1 MLKTKDEIKAW
12 LNYMD
17 INGYTI
23 NDDLTV
29 DVNGMVKIQDK
40 LFKNF
45 PIQFGTIHGD
55 FSVIYTDLQSLKGS
69 PFKVIGHFI
78 LLDNPLKS
86 LKYCP
91 KEVEG
96 SFCFNHTI
104 STLEHCPERVGLFHF
119 NSRNENK
126 LNSLNGFKTEIV
138 HYFSHRCSNP
148 NYFIEELKDLYQIPQ
163 GDDFDL
169 FNKYE
174 VKLSPSQLESILLHN
189 ELKLELPPDN
199 KIEKKLKV

>member
-1 MLKTKDEIKAW
+1 
-12 LNYMD
+12 
-17 INGYTI
+17 
-23 NDDLTV
+23 V

-174 VKLSPSQLESILLHN
+174 VKL
-189 ELKLELPPDN
+189 ELPPDN